1 MNSVCQLRLLVLDE
15 YPDGH
20 WDDEGHEADG
30 DHVVRDRDALVRII
44 ATENVDLSLE

>member
-1 MNSVCQLRLLVLDE
+1 MLDE
-15 YPDGH
+15 HPDAH
-20 WDDEGHEADG
+20 RDDEGDEADG